1 MDGVLDFFSRNLV
14 AISTAAL
21 SGITSFFAAKFA
33 ETVYHRWYKRRLVR
47 RMLQHEKK
55 HGVRQAALILSVG
68 SDIQETVLQDLRQ
81 RGWLGAKGPED
92 TDIPVFTIHQ
102 PEALTSETGQWHAYL
117 DKVKTQVNKLRE
129 AGINRLHLY
138 ARLPV
143 ALAVMVGTTL
153 SNAPFMTQVYHH
165 QNGRYEA
172 VGLLS
177 FETTRL

>member
-21 SGITSFFAAKFA
+21 SGIASFIATKFA
-33 ETVYHRWYKRRLVR
+33 DAVYQRWYKRRLVR
-47 RMLQHEKK
+47 RMLLHEKK
-55 HGVRQAALILSVG
+55 HGKRQAVLILSIG
-68 SDIQETVLQDLRQ
+68 SDIKETVLQDLRQ
-81 RGWLGAKGPED
+81 RGWLGAKGPEE

-153 SNAPFMTQVYHH
+153 SNAPFTTQ
-165 QNGRYEA
+165 A
-172 VGLLS
+172 I
-177 FETTRL
+177 TTRTAGMKPWD

>member
-1 MDGVLDFFSRNLV
+1 MEWLLDFFSRNLV
-14 AISTAAL
+14 TMCTAIV
-21 SGITSFFAAKFA
+21 SFVTYKGA

-47 RMLQHEKK
+47 QMLQHEKK
-55 HGVRQAALILSVG
+55 HGVRQAVLILRVG
-68 SDIQETVLQDLRQ
+68 SDIEETVLQDLRQ
-81 RGWLGAKGPED
+81 RGWIGASGTEA
-92 TDIPVFTIHQ
+92 TDIPVFTIYQ
-102 PEALTSETGQWHAYL
+102 EEALTIQAGQWHAYL

-153 SNAPFMTQVYHH
+153 SNAPFMTHVYHH

-172 VGLLS
+172 VGLLT